1 MARSYKELQTKMDP
15 ASRADNV
22 QKVREELERMAL
34 EEVRSAKELTQ
45 VDMAEMLNVPQ
56 SSISRIE
63 QRADM
68 YLSTLRNYVHAL
80 GGMLQIQVIFSD
92 GQAVVI
98 NRFGDYKDES
108 YLVSAVAEGEGAYRL
123 HAHPFQ
129 HSGTPLAT
137 RALKLSGIVK
147 TMKALHLGEPQIS
160 AIRRTLETSDEAAV
174 EIGGR
179 GVPRIFNLAGL
190 TEAGFEAV
198 ASDATAGDAK
208 GTTA

>member
-1 MARSYKELQTKMDP
+1 
-15 ASRADNV
+15 
-22 QKVREELERMAL
+22 MAL

-45 VDMAEMLNVPQ
+45 ADMAEMLNVPQ

-80 GGMLQIQVIFSD
+80 GGVLQIQVIFPD

-98 NRFGDYKDES
+98 HRFGDYKDQS
-108 YLVSAVAEGEGAYRL
+108 YLVRAVAEGNGTYRL
-123 HAHPFQ
+123 LAHPFQ
-129 HSGTPLAT
+129 HQGVSLTT
-137 RALKLSGIVK
+137 RALKLSGFVK
-147 TMKALHLGEPQIS
+147 TMKAMHLAEPQIS
-160 AIRRTLETSDEAAV
+160 AVQRNIENGGGT

-179 GVPRIFNLAGL
+179 GVPRIFDLPAL
-190 TEAGFEAV
+190 MEAGFEAV
-198 ASDATAGDAK
+198 ASDTATGDAK

>member
-1 MARSYKELQTKMDP
+1 MARSYKELQTRMDP
-15 ASRADNV
+15 GSRADNA

-34 EEVRSAKELTQ
+34 DEVRSAKELTQ
-45 VDMAEMLNVPQ
+45 ADMAEMLNVPQ

-80 GGMLQIQVIFSD
+80 GGVLQIQVIFPD

-98 NRFGDYKDES
+98 HRFGDYEDQS
-108 YLVSAVAEGEGAYRL
+108 YLVRAVAEGNGTYRL

-129 HSGTPLAT
+129 HQGALLTT
-137 RALKLSGIVK
+137 RALKLSGFVK
-147 TMKALHLGEPQIS
+147 TMKALHLAEPQIS
-160 AIRRTLETSDEAAV
+160 AVQMNVENSGGT

-179 GVPRIFNLAGL
+179 GVPRIFDLPAL
-190 TEAGFEAV
+190 MEAGFEAV
-198 ASDATAGDAK
+198 TSETTIGDAK
-208 GTTA
+208 STTA